1 MNPLNLDSIC
11 QYDSMLLNSEL
22 MWVDVLMILMCS
34 LFVWRVCLF
43 LLTVCLLPVPGLA
56 PCTKRILKISRR
68 RPSCKVLIQP
78 TSRSSE
84 RHMFQSVSK
93 YSDVF
98 CPVETIKLQTSK
110 WMLWAVD
117 ANKARLYLNCE
128 PDWLTCASLNCGI
141 YKSAQNK
148 HLRCITS
155 KRRFRV
161 WKKKKPQIW
170 QEDCNQIHS
179 MAMAHHKNV
188 EFSES
193 FVATGVNGVPKP
205 ESCTHILHRLKLT
218 LQGLAW

>member
-1 MNPLNLDSIC
+1 MFLC
-11 QYDSMLLNSEL
+11 
-22 MWVDVLMILMCS
+22 VLMCS
-34 LFVWRVCLF
+34 LFSRVCANCACARARSLHETNSED
-43 LLTVCLLPVPGLA
+43 LSQTSKLQD
-56 PCTKRILKISRR
+56 SH
-68 RPSCKVLIQP
+68 P
-78 TSRSSE
+78 TDLRTSHVSI
-84 RHMFQSVSK
+84 VSK
-93 YSDVF
+93 YSVPPLKRSNF
-98 CPVETIKLQTSK
+98 KQTSK

-128 PDWLTCASLNCGI
+128 PDLLTCASLNCGI

-148 HLRCITS
+148 HLHCITS
-155 KRRFRV
+155 KRRLRV

-205 ESCTHILHRLKLT
+205 ESCTHILHRLMKLT

>member
-1 MNPLNLDSIC
+1 M
-11 QYDSMLLNSEL
+11 
-22 MWVDVLMILMCS
+22 
-34 LFVWRVCLF
+34 
-43 LLTVCLLPVPGLA
+43 
-56 PCTKRILKISRR
+56 
-68 RPSCKVLIQP
+68 
-78 TSRSSE
+78 
-84 RHMFQSVSK
+84 
-93 YSDVF
+93 
-98 CPVETIKLQTSK
+98 
-110 WMLWAVD
+110 D

-128 PDWLTCASLNCGI
+128 PDLLTCASLNCGI

-205 ESCTHILHRLKLT
+205 ESCTHILHRLMKLT

>member
-1 MNPLNLDSIC
+1 
-11 QYDSMLLNSEL
+11 
-22 MWVDVLMILMCS
+22 MWIDVF
-34 LFVWRVCLF
+34 FVLWRVCANCLF
-43 LLTVCLLPVPGLA
+43 LLTVPVPGLA

-78 TSRSSE
+78 TSWTSR
-84 RHMFQSVSK
+84 RLQSNVSIVSK

-98 CPVETIKLQTSK
+98 CPTETIKLQTSK

-128 PDWLTCASLNCGI
+128 PDLLTCASLNCGI

-148 HLRCITS
+148 HVHCITS
-155 KRRFRV
+155 KRRLRV

-170 QEDCNQIHS
+170 QENCNQIHS

-205 ESCTHILHRLKLT
+205 ESCTHILHRLMKLT